1 MDDTDVSARENAL
14 IVMARY
20 PEPGRVKTRLA
31 ASIGD
36 AAAVALYRAFLDDL
50 RARLAW
56 HRSWVFYWAFEP
68 AGSPFRAE
76 LAAETAAFAQVEG
89 DLGARMH
96 GAMTRGLRGGARR
109 VVLIGSD
116 VPHVPLSSLEAAFRR
131 LSAGADLVVGPAE
144 DGGYYMIGS
153 RSVPPVFEGIRW
165 GGKDVL
171 AATLAAARRNRIEP
185 ELLEEQYDVDDIGG
199 LKRLQADMAAGRVVD
214 LPATRAALEW
224 VHSLG
229 YV

>member
-1 MDDTDVSARENAL
+1 MEDTGVSARENAL

-36 AAAVALYRAFLDDL
+36 AAAAALYRAFLDDL

-56 HRSWVFYWAFEP
+56 HRSWVFHWAFEP
-68 AGSPFRAE
+68 VGSPFRAE

-96 GAMTRGLRGGARR
+96 GAMTRGLRGGALR

-116 VPHVPLSSLEAAFRR
+116 VPHVPLSTLEEAFRR

-144 DGGYYMIGS
+144 D
-153 RSVPPVFEGIRW
+153 
-165 GGKDVL
+165 
-171 AATLAAARRNRIEP
+171 
-185 ELLEEQYDVDDIGG
+185 
-199 LKRLQADMAAGRVVD
+199 
-214 LPATRAALEW
+214 
-224 VHSLG
+224 
-229 YV
+229 

>member
-1 MDDTDVSARENAL
+1 VEDTGVSARENAL

-56 HRSWVFYWAFEP
+56 HRSWVFHWAFEP
-68 AGSPFRAE
+68 VGSPFRAE

-96 GAMTRGLRGGARR
+96 GAMTRGLRGGALR

-116 VPHVPLSSLEAAFRR
+116 VPHVPLSTLEEAFRR

-153 RSVPPVFEGIRW
+153 RSVPPVFEDIRW

-185 ELLEEQYDVDDIGG
+185 VLLEEQYDVDDIGA
-199 LKRLQADMAAGRVVD
+199 LERLQADMASGRVVD
-214 LPATRAALEW
+214 LPATRTALEW

-229 YV
+229 YI

>member
-1 MDDTDVSARENAL
+1 MEDTGVSARENAL

-36 AAAVALYRAFLDDL
+36 AAAAALYRAFLDDL

-56 HRSWVFYWAFEP
+56 HRSWVFHWAFEP
-68 AGSPFRAE
+68 VGSPFRAE

-96 GAMTRGLRGGARR
+96 GAMTRGLRGGALR

-116 VPHVPLSSLEAAFRR
+116 VPHVPLSTLEEAFRR

-153 RSVPPVFEGIRW
+153 RSVPPVFEDIRW
-165 GGKDVL
+165 GGSFGRPASQHFSTGMRSPEWSHQPAEL
-171 AATLAAARRNRIEP
+171 SAASAVAWLIEP
-185 ELLEEQYDVDDIGG
+185 SPKEHT
-199 LKRLQADMAAGRVVD
+199 
-214 LPATRAALEW
+214 ATASEVTR
-224 VHSLG
+224 
-229 YV
+229 